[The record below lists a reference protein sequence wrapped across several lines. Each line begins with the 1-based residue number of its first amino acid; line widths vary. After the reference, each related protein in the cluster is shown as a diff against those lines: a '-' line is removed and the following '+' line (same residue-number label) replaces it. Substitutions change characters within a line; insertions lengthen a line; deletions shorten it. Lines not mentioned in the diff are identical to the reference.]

1 MKKSIKKILIK
12 LTTLLVITSTS
23 FLFINVSTVTAYE
36 KISRDKI
43 FELVNKERIKNN
55 ASPLK
60 INDDLARAADNKA
73 KFLIENNIFEHN
85 TQNKKFSDWIKE
97 SGYNYSFIGE
107 NLAENFVDSKSTI
120 EAWLESESH
129 KENMLNKNF
138 TETGIAVVQKNN
150 RIIIVQIFGRPISK
164 ELSLE
169 KTIKEHISE
178 NILKSNSK
186 FQIEILSNFS

>member
-1 MKKSIKKILIK
+1 MKKFIKKILIK
-12 LTTLLVITSTS
+12 FTALLVITSVG
-23 FLFINVSTVTAYE
+23 FLFIDINSVIAYE
-36 KISRDKI
+36 KVSTDKI

-55 ASPLK
+55 TSPLK
-60 INDDLARAADNKA
+60 INSNLVRAANNKA
-73 KFLIENNIFEHN
+73 KFLIDNNTFEHN

-107 NLAENFVDSKSTI
+107 NLAENFFDSKSAI
-120 EAWLESESH
+120 VAWLESESH

-138 TETGIAVVQKNN
+138 TETGIAIIQKNN

-186 FQIEILSNFS
+186 FKIKILSNFS